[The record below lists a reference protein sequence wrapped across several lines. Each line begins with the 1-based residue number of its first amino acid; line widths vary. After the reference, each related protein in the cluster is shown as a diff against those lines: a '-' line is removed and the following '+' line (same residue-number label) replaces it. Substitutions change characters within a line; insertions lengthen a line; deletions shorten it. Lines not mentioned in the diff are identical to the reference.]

1 MNARQPIGFAAT
13 SEKAL
18 AYRPNLRVL
27 EEAADDM
34 AAYAEERAATFKRA
48 VPADPD
54 DVFSEDDDDTEDV
67 AELLAARPVQP
78 SGKWV
83 GIGIDACAALIEL
96 QKLIGELDFFSAG
109 DTGLGKAAASLRASQ
124 RDPAACGLSQWECGA
139 VKAVCTSSR
148 PYWRSPSC

>member
-1 MNARQPIGFAAT
+1 MNVRTPVGIFAT

-54 DVFSEDDDDTEDV
+54 DVFSEDDDDDTEDV
-67 AELLAARPVQP
+67 AELLAARPVLP

-109 DTGLGKAAASLRASQ
+109 DTGLGRLQQASERANEILQRAGYRNGNAA
-124 RDPAACGLSQWECGA
+124 
-139 VKAVCTSSR
+139 
-148 PYWRSPSC
+148 